1 MVMMLDQE
9 GEKIS
14 VSEVKFGAYKKTLID
29 VHRWQITIRSRKS
42 PAIRFLSW
50 LFGN

>member
-1 MVMMLDQE
+1 MPEQE
-9 GEKIS
+9 TAKI
-14 VSEVKFGAYKKTLID
+14 SEVKIGNYKKTLID
-29 VHRWQITIRSRKS
+29 VHQWQIAARSKKS

>member
-1 MVMMLDQE
+1 MLKQE
-9 GEKIS
+9 AAKI
-14 VSEVKFGAYKKTLID
+14 SEVKIGAYKKTLID